1 MNHTDYPAGASVWQE
16 LEARSADGLAE
27 FYAAVLGWELRRVSE
42 TAGVFLRSG
51 TVVAG
56 LRVDPQLDPSRA
68 GWRTY
73 LGAEDLDAATDR
85 AVTAGARVIQRGKQ
99 LAVPGNAVELV
110 DPFGALFG
118 LAVLPPG
125 VAVPPSPELGRL
137 SLTDP
142 TNHDVE
148 KQLEF
153 QRSLFPG
160 QASEPVDPPIHFFR
174 DADGTALRGTNEV
187 EPALR
192 EMLPPHW
199 LPWFNV
205 ADQAQA
211 TAAATRAGGR
221 VNTQDNVLS
230 FGRWGVVVDPS
241 GADFKVL
248 QLTVPAL

>member
-1 MNHTDYPAGASVWQE
+1 MGASVWQE
-16 LEARSADGLAE
+16 LHARSADGLAE
-27 FYAAVLGWELRRVSE
+27 FYAAVLGWELRKASE

-56 LRVDPQLDPSRA
+56 LHVDPQLDPVRA

-85 AVTAGARVIQRGKQ
+85 AVAAGAAVTRRGRH
-99 LAVPGNAVELV
+99 LAVPGDAVELV

-137 SLTDP
+137 SLTDA
-142 TNHDVE
+142 TNHDVDE
-148 KQLEF
+148 QLAF
-153 QRSLFPG
+153 QRALFPG

-174 DADGTALRGTNEV
+174 DADGTALRGSNEV

-192 EMLPPHW
+192 DVLPPHW

-205 ADQAQA
+205 VDQADA
-211 TAAATRAGGR
+211 VVAAARAGGR